1 MLPSSWITPTAH
13 YTGHVWWRNG
23 LSHPAFRT
31 AAGHAFYAALEPLNR
46 VSHLLG
52 GPTLEAMLITRHGAI
67 DDRLTAAIEAGE
79 VSQVLEVAAGLSPR
93 GLRFVGRHPEL
104 VYVEADLPAMAAR
117 KESVLDAAGSLSERH
132 RVVSVDALAEDGAA
146 SVGDIC
152 RRSFD
157 PDRGVAIVTEGLI
170 SYFDTD
176 AVAGIWRRFAAAL
189 ASFSAGLYL
198 SDLHTDDD
206 IERIRGG
213 RVFRRALNRLTR
225 GSHHIYFADA
235 AATAAA
241 LSTAG
246 FSSSSIRYASDLA
259 ANGSPA
265 PERTGRVRIIEAGL
279 RSMDPRR

>member
-13 YTGHVWWRNG
+13 YTGYVWWRNG

-31 AAGHAFYAALEPLNR
+31 ATGRAFYAALEPLNR

-52 GPTLEAMLITRHGAI
+52 GSTLEAMLIARHAAI
-67 DDRLTAAIEAGE
+67 DDLLTAAIESGE

-117 KESVLDAAGSLSERH
+117 KESVLEAAGSLSERH
-132 RVVSVDALAEDGAA
+132 RVVAIDALAEDGAA
-146 SVGDIC
+146 SVADIC

-157 PDRGVAIVTEGLI
+157 PNRGVAIVTEGLI
-170 SYFDTD
+170 SYFDTA

-189 ASFSAGLYL
+189 APFPAGLYL
-198 SDLHTDDD
+198 SDLFTDDD
-206 IERIRGG
+206 IERVLGG
-213 RVFRRALNRLTR
+213 RVFRSAINRLTR
-225 GSHHIYFADA
+225 GRHHVYFADA

-241 LSTAG
+241 LAAAG
-246 FSSSSIRYASDLA
+246 FTSSSIRYASELA
-259 ANGSPA
+259 AST
-265 PERTGRVRIIEAGL
+265 PERTARVRIIEAGL
-279 RSMDPRR
+279 RSIYPSQ